1 MKVSEFLQECD
12 NFAYSKEYFELYK
25 EASELEVMYLYDDVF
40 SEAAGTKQQTAQ
52 TIKTKEDGFIKKI
65 WKNIVSILQRFWNWV
80 SSFFKSDKQKK
91 TVGLAAKV
99 SAQAKGKGNFLK
111 QMDEY
116 QKMDDDIASKR
127 NWLILDAL
135 KNIQYRHDGNLDDV
149 YQGDIPVFRPNPD
162 LKFRKATPSWIME
175 QLQKENLNEVQ
186 AKKGKT
192 IVLTISI
199 KDTPYPNAVSV
210 RTIAKI
216 TRGIERVLDDVD
228 EGDPYMRI
236 EETCKVIRS
245 HLTQEDFI
253 DIEITNGFKNRFD
266 SFLKNKDKIRDML
279 PDPNLVKSGPNPKAN
294 AKTLN
299 LLTKTIGDTIKV
311 NRAILDSFHNILIEI
326 NRSMGRLNK
335 N

>member
-91 TVGLAAKV
+91 SVGLASKV
-99 SAQAKGKGNFLK
+99 AAQAKGKGNFLK

-116 QKMDDDIASKR
+116 QKMDDDIAAKR

-162 LKFRKATPSWIME
+162 LKFRKATPSWIIK
-175 QLQKENLNEVQ
+175 QLQADNLDEVQ

-192 IVLTISI
+192 IVLTISV

-216 TRGIERVLDDVD
+216 TKGIENVLDTVS
-228 EGDPYMRI
+228 EGDPNLRI
-236 EETCKVIRS
+236 EETCKVIRK

-253 DIEITNGFKNRFD
+253 DIEVTNGFKNRFD
-266 SFLKNKDKIRDML
+266 YFLQNKNKIRDML
-279 PDPNLVKSGPNPKAN
+279 PSPDAIKHGPNPKAN
-294 AKTLN
+294 IKTVN
-299 LLTKTIGDTIKV
+299 LLVKTINDTLKV
-311 NRAILDSFHNILIEI
+311 NRAILDSFHNILMEI
-326 NRSMGRLNK
+326 NRTMNRLNK
-335 N
+335 K